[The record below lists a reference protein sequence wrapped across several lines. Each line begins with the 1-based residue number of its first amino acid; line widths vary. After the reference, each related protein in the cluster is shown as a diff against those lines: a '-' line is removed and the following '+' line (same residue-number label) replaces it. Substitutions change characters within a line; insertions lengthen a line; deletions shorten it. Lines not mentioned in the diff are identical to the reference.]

1 MKERFG
7 ELILDDMINAMFGFD
22 RTFKTLPSNTQT
34 YPKYNI
40 VAFKDKEEDKDFS
53 SFEIRVAV
61 PGIHKDE
68 LSISMENDIL
78 NIKHKKEKTEV
89 KEFYTVKGFST
100 QDFELALTIPTDYK
114 IKPEL
119 TTLKDGILYIVFKKV
134 EAKNNL
140 IEIKIAD

>member
-7 ELILDDMINAMFGFD
+7 ELMLDDMINSIFGFD

-40 VAFKDKEEDKDFS
+40 VAFKDKEEDKDYS

-68 LSISMENDIL
+68 LSISMEDDIL
-78 NIKHKKEKTEV
+78 NIKHKKAKSEV

-134 EAKNNL
+134 EKKNNL

>member
-1 MKERFG
+1 MKEKFG
-7 ELILDDMINAMFGFD
+7 EQMLDDMINSIFGFD

-40 VAFKDKEEDKDFS
+40 VAFKEKEEDKDFS

-68 LSISMENDIL
+68 LAISMENDIL
-78 NIKHKKEKTEV
+78 NIKHKKAKTEQ

-100 QDFELALTIPTDYK
+100 QDFELSLSIPTDYK

-134 EAKNNL
+134 EKKNNL